1 MIVLLTQYSQSSG
14 GGGGAGGMRASNGG
28 ASGLKP
34 YQTRAG
40 KARAYRL
47 LRNEGTNVIPAL
59 YERELA
65 SKSGRNIG
73 AWARRPLET
82 YAQRR
87 AAIRARPVLGGRK
100 PEKYA
105 TAFNF

>member
-14 GGGGAGGMRASNGG
+14 GGGGAGGTMASNGG

-40 KARAYRL
+40 KARA
-47 LRNEGTNVIPAL
+47 LRAV
-59 YERELA
+59 
-65 SKSGRNIG
+65 RNDFEY
-73 AWARRPLET
+73 ARRDALGPNARTET
-82 YAQRR
+82 KWRAREYQRI
-87 AAIRARPVLGGRK
+87 AFAIRARPVLGGRK

-105 TAFNF
+105 TRFDF